1 MSYNLSESI
10 GFMLN
15 RAQARMRNIFL
26 QRLKEYNITPEQWIL
41 FAKITEEEGISPTD
55 LSYITIRDKP
65 YTTRLL
71 DGLEKRGA
79 IIREISPND
88 KRSTLIFL
96 TKQGAQL
103 KKELLPVVSDLND
116 WMTETM
122 DEKEIELLRS
132 LLTKL
137 YEHISSG

>member
-15 RAQARMRNIFL
+15 RAQARVRNLFI

-41 FAKITEEEGISPTD
+41 FSKISEEEGISPTD

-71 DGLEKRGA
+71 DGLEERGA
-79 IIREISPND
+79 IIREVSPND
-88 KRSTLIFL
+88 KRSSLIFL

-103 KKELLPVVSDLND
+103 KKEILPVVSELND
-116 WMTETM
+116 WITKTM
-122 DEKEIELLRS
+122 NEEEIKLLKG
-132 LLTKL
+132 LLNKL
-137 YEHISSG
+137 YEHIKEG